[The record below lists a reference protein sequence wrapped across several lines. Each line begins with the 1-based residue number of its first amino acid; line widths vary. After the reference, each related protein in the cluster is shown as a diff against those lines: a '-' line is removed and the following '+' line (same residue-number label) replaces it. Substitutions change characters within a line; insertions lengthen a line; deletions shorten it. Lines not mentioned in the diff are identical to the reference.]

1 MDYRVSV
8 LQYEPKLLDK
18 QKNLLML
25 REMLCELDTDLVVL
39 PELCTTGYLFPSRE
53 ALVKVSE
60 EYPSGAAFET
70 FSEIALNRQMSIVY
84 GFSELSGDTLYNSC
98 ALINP
103 DGSHHL
109 YRKTHLFDREKLFF
123 TLGDTGFNVFTA
135 KGGVKIGMMICFD
148 WQFPEAA
155 RTLAMKG
162 AQILCHPSNLVLPWC
177 QQSMLLRSLENRV
190 FSITSN
196 RIGSETTAGVTLSFT
211 GQSQILGTKGEILC
225 RMTENEIAVHTCTI
239 NPDLACDKSITANND
254 AFADRRPEF
263 YEL

>member
-60 EYPSGAAFET
+60 EFPSGEAVET
-70 FSEIALNRQMSIVY
+70 FSEIAFNRQMSIVY

-190 FSITSN
+190 FFHHIQPDWFGNHCRRHSQLYRTKPD
-196 RIGSETTAGVTLSFT
+196 T
-211 GQSQILGTKGEILC
+211 GHQGRDTVQ
-225 RMTENEIAVHTCTI
+225 
-239 NPDLACDKSITANND
+239 D
-254 AFADRRPEF
+254 DRKRDRCP
-263 YEL
+263 YMYN

>member
-18 QKNLLML
+18 QKNLAML

-70 FSEIALNRQMSIVY
+70 FSEIASNRQMSIVY

-123 TLGDTGFNVFTA
+123 TLGDTGLNVFTA

-148 WQFPEAA
+148 WQSRMWLPLFQFNRLDMRPQAGLRGVLEALTQRLSPWA
-155 RTLAMKG
+155 LAQWF
-162 AQILCHPSNLVLPWC
+162 AQPNPWLADQSPCDALGQDPPAVL
-177 QQSMLLRSLENRV
+177 R
-190 FSITSN
+190 
-196 RIGSETTAGVTLSFT
+196 A
-211 GQSQILGTKGEILC
+211 
-225 RMTENEIAVHTCTI
+225 
-239 NPDLACDKSITANND
+239 ACAEVPPLTH
-254 AFADRRPEF
+254 
-263 YEL
+263 